1 MVPTDTVSPYKP
13 ALGAGF
19 LLPAIHGKLLGF
31 PHIWGQAQYALSFLY
46 KTAAISQHTPIL
58 HPPKGIA
65 VNAGIDDYINSIND
79 AIQEFS
85 LSMPMAID
93 SSSDLAQ
100 ALRLAGTPNHLMFD
114 KEMNLIYHGTGPT
127 QFSTAP

>member
-1 MVPTDTVSPYKP
+1 
-13 ALGAGF
+13 
-19 LLPAIHGKLLGF
+19 
-31 PHIWGQAQYALSFLY
+31 
-46 KTAAISQHTPIL
+46 
-58 HPPKGIA
+58 
-65 VNAGIDDYINSIND
+65 
-79 AIQEFS
+79 
-85 LSMPMAID
+85 MPMAID